1 MYWLIFLRI
10 VELQKDGDYSKMTI
24 MWPYYIAALTITSLL
39 VSVAHWIFAT
49 QYLEVVLLLPLLLE
63 RVQANIEK
71 KQQRARWVLN
81 TVNTYFFVQVATWA
95 CFMLAYSDYE
105 DLTGL

>member
-1 MYWLIFLRI
+1 MFTGLENRLVIEQQLRDKCHLRTFPRSSAKILVKVAIIHFL
-10 VELQKDGDYSKMTI
+10 
-24 MWPYYIAALTITSLL
+24 
-39 VSVAHWIFAT
+39 
-49 QYLEVVLLLPLLLE
+49 
-63 RVQANIEK
+63 QANIEK